1 MRAGRGRAAVS
12 DCDGDSMKSGRILL
26 PAKAGMFTV
35 RLHSSEDTAIEK
47 LLLYQQMQVIRTMQR
62 RKAGRMIIMKK
73 IRMFAAIACAAAVMT
88 GCAKTPEQAIV
99 REKSGQSLENY
110 KEAENTEQ
118 VSIAPSE
125 VNMPAGQEH
134 AASVGLEN
142 SGTGRQNALAAR
154 LQAPAVYE
162 ADIQS
167 EDGTFVLN
175 CNAEVQVPAVDNVSV
190 YRVGQM
196 EFSQEWIDRVTDTF
210 FGDAPIY
217 NGYTYDIMTKAEVLE
232 KLNQL
237 KAWKAEG
244 NTDPYGYIAAARE
257 SGVDNP
263 EEFYDLQSDIDAR
276 EQEYAQ
282 APETADR
289 TEAAP
294 GLGGGLSMTDE
305 GEDPSVNNFI
315 GMVEM
320 EGKLYRYQLKSYVSM
335 PMIIDITNYSKRQ
348 QKSDILNWYETDFS
362 AAEEEASLN
371 GEETYLTR
379 AGMTREKAQEMA
391 GISPQEAQ
399 KEADAYMEKLGLLGD
414 FSAKNVEL
422 SLCSSVG
429 DTPENELRYLDAGY
443 QVHYTR
449 DINGFPVTDE
459 EDDGGGLES
468 MESTLEPWSYERVE
482 IIINKDGLQK
492 VMIRNLYEVQ
502 EKQVENVEMM
512 SFPEAASIFES
523 MLQIK
528 NSDMTYSK
536 GIRFDIDKVTL
547 GYMRVYDPGAD
558 NTTGLLVP
566 VWDFFGRSEEKADYN
581 GEEHVSVI
589 SRPTYSRL
597 TINAADG
604 TVIDRDL
611 GY

>member
-1 MRAGRGRAAVS
+1 
-12 DCDGDSMKSGRILL
+12 
-26 PAKAGMFTV
+26 
-35 RLHSSEDTAIEK
+35 
-47 LLLYQQMQVIRTMQR
+47 
-62 RKAGRMIIMKK
+62 MKK
-73 IRMFAAIACAAAVMT
+73 IRAFAVIACAAAVMT

-99 REKSGQSLENY
+99 REKSGQSLDNY

-118 VSIAPSE
+118 ISIAPSE
-125 VNMPAGQEH
+125 VNTAAGQEDTAVGQEQE
-134 AASVGLEN
+134 AAGQEDTAAGQEQEAAVGLEN
-142 SGTGRQNALAAR
+142 GKSGQQNALAVR
-154 LQAPAVYE
+154 LQAPEVYE

-167 EDGTFVLN
+167 EDGTFTLN
-175 CNAEVQVPAVDNVSV
+175 CNAEVQVPAADKVSV

-196 EFSQEWIDRVTDTF
+196 EFSQEWIDRVTETF

-217 NGYTYDIMTKAEVLE
+217 NGYTYDSMTKADVLE
-232 KLNQL
+232 RLNQL

-257 SGVDNP
+257 SGVENP
-263 EEFYDLQSDIDAR
+263 EEYYDLQAEIDAM

-289 TEAAP
+289 TEAVP
-294 GLGGGLSMTDE
+294 GLGGGQYTSDE
-305 GEDPSVNNFI
+305 GTDLSYNNFI

-320 EGKLYRYQLKSYVSM
+320 DGKLYRYQLKSYVSM
-335 PMIIDITNYSKRQ
+335 PMLIEITNYSKRQ
-348 QKSDILNWYETDFS
+348 QKSDMLEWYEMDFS
-362 AAEEEASLN
+362 GAAEEASLN
-371 GEETYLTR
+371 GEESYLAK
-379 AGMTREKAQEMA
+379 AGMTMEKAQEMA

-422 SLCSSVG
+422 SLCSSRG
-429 DTPENELRYLDAGY
+429 DSQENETRYLDAGY

-449 DINGFPVTDE
+449 DINGFPITDE
-459 EDDGGGLES
+459 EDMGGGLES
-468 MESTLEPWSYERVE
+468 MDSTLEPWSYEKVE
-482 IIINKDGLQK
+482 IIMNKDGLQK
-492 VMIRNLYEVQ
+492 VIIYNLYEVQ
-502 EKQVENVEMM
+502 EQQVENVEML
-512 SFPEAASIFES
+512 SFPEVASIFES

-536 GIRFDIDKVTL
+536 GIKFDIDKVTL

-558 NTTGLLVP
+558 NTVGLLVP
-566 VWDFFGRSEEKADYN
+566 VWDFFGRSEERLDYN

-604 TVIDRDL
+604 TVIDRGL